1 MAEKKYYVVWKGLN
15 TGIFSSW
22 KQCAEAVS
30 GFSGAE
36 FLSVTSLSEA
46 RTAFRFPNRKAYQTY
61 RQAQNTAK
69 VDAPIPESYC
79 VDAAC
84 SGNPGLLE
92 YRCVHT
98 TTKKELFFQGPF
110 ENGTN
115 NIGEFLAIVHALALF
130 TKKGIT
136 SPIYTDS
143 EIALRWIKEKK
154 CKTRL
159 KQDPKNAR
167 LFDLIR
173 RAETWLQENTFE
185 NPLLKWDTEH
195 WGQIPADFGRK

>member
-1 MAEKKYYVVWKGLN
+1 MVWKGRK
-15 TGIFSSW
+15 TGIFSNW
-22 KQCAEAVS
+22 EQCAEAVT

-36 FLSVTSLSEA
+36 FISVTNLAEA
-46 RTAFRFPNRKAYQTY
+46 RAALRFPTRKAYQTY
-61 RQAQNTAK
+61 RQTQISSG
-69 VDAPIPESYC
+69 VAPPLTDSYC

-98 TTKKELFFQGPF
+98 STGKELFHQGPF

-115 NIGEFLAIVHALALF
+115 NIGEFLAIVHALALLK
-130 TKKGIT
+130 KKGIT

-143 EIALRWIKEKK
+143 EIALLWVKEKK
-154 CKTRL
+154 CKTKL
-159 KQDPKNAR
+159 KPDEKNAR

-173 RAETWLQENTFE
+173 RAEAWLQENTFE

>member
-1 MAEKKYYVVWKGLN
+1 MPDKKLYVVWKGRK
-15 TGIFSSW
+15 TGIFSNW
-22 KQCAEAVS
+22 VQCAEAVT

-36 FLSVTSLSEA
+36 FLSFTTLAEA
-46 RTAFRFPNRKAYQTY
+46 RTALRFPTRKAYQTY
-61 RQAQNTAK
+61 RQAQISAGVTP
-69 VDAPIPESYC
+69 PIPDSYC

-92 YRCVHT
+92 YRCFHT
-98 TTKKELFFQGPF
+98 STGKELFHQGPL

-115 NIGEFLAIVHALALF
+115 NIGEFLAIVHALALLN
-130 TKKGIT
+130 KKGIT

-143 EIALRWIKEKK
+143 EIALLWVKEKK
-154 CKTRL
+154 CKTWL
-159 KQDPKNAR
+159 KPDQTNAR
-167 LFDLIR
+167 LFELIR
-173 RAETWLQENTFE
+173 RAESWLRENTFE

>member
-1 MAEKKYYVVWKGLN
+1 
-15 TGIFSSW
+15 
-22 KQCAEAVS
+22 
-30 GFSGAE
+30 
-36 FLSVTSLSEA
+36 
-46 RTAFRFPNRKAYQTY
+46 
-61 RQAQNTAK
+61 
-69 VDAPIPESYC
+69 

-84 SGNPGLLE
+84 SGNPGILE

-98 TTKKELFFQGPF
+98 TSKKELFYQGPF

-115 NIGEFLAIVHALALF
+115 NIGEFLAIVHALALLK
-130 TKKGIT
+130 KKGLT

-143 EIALRWIKEKK
+143 EIALRWVKEKK

-159 KQDPKNAR
+159 KQDEKNAR

-173 RAETWLQENTFE
+173 RAENWLQENTFE
-185 NPLLKWDTEH
+185 NPLLKWDTMH

>member
-1 MAEKKYYVVWKGLN
+1 MPDQKYYVIWKGFR
-15 TGIFSSW
+15 TGIFRSW
-22 KQCAEAVS
+22 EECAQAVT
-30 GFSGAE
+30 GYAGAE
-36 FLSVTSLSEA
+36 FLSVSSLDEA
-46 RTAFRFPNRKAYQTY
+46 RSAVQFPTRKLYQTHRKARSSASTPP
-61 RQAQNTAK
+61 
-69 VDAPIPESYC
+69 PIAESYC

-98 TTKKELFFQGPF
+98 SSGKELFHQGPF

-115 NIGEFLAIVHALALF
+115 NIGEFLAIVHALALL
-130 TKKGIT
+130 KKRGIT

-143 EIALRWIKEKK
+143 EIALQWVKQKK
-154 CKTRL
+154 CKTKLRPD
-159 KQDPKNAR
+159 QKNAR

-173 RAETWLQENTFE
+173 RAETWLQENTYE
-185 NPLLKWDTEH
+185 NQLLKWDTEH

>member
-1 MAEKKYYVVWKGLN
+1 MPEQKFYVVWKGLK
-15 TGIFSSW
+15 TGIFNSW
-22 KQCAEAVS
+22 QQCAEAVI

-36 FLSVTSLSEA
+36 FLAVTTLAEA
-46 RTAFRFPNRKAYQTY
+46 RTAVQFSTRQAYQAS
-61 RQAQNTAK
+61 RRARSSRA
-69 VDAPIPESYC
+69 AGLPLPESYC

-92 YRCVHT
+92 YRCIHT
-98 TTKKELFFQGPF
+98 KTGKVLFHQGPF

-115 NIGEFLAIVHALALF
+115 NIGEFLAIVHALALLK
-130 TKKGIT
+130 KKGIT

-143 EIALRWIKEKK
+143 EIALRWVKEKK
-154 CKTRL
+154 CKTKL
-159 KQDPKNAR
+159 KPDEKNAH

-173 RAETWLQENTFE
+173 RAETWLRENTFE
-185 NPLLKWDTEH
+185 NALLKWDTEH

>member
-1 MAEKKYYVVWKGLN
+1 MPDKKFYVVWKGLS
-15 TGIFSSW
+15 TGIFDGW
-22 KQCAEAVS
+22 QRCAEAVI
-30 GFSGAE
+30 GFPGAE
-36 FLSVTSLSEA
+36 FLAVTTLAEA
-46 RTAFRFPNRKAYQTY
+46 RTAFQFPNRQAYQAT
-61 RQAQNTAK
+61 RRAQTFHA
-69 VDAPIPESYC
+69 VPPPIAESYC

-84 SGNPGLLE
+84 SGNPGILE

-98 TTKKELFFQGPF
+98 TSKKELFYQGPF

-115 NIGEFLAIVHALALF
+115 NIGEFLAIVHALALLK
-130 TKKGIT
+130 KKGLT

-143 EIALRWIKEKK
+143 EIALRWVKEKK

-159 KQDPKNAR
+159 KQDEKNAR

-173 RAETWLQENTFE
+173 RAENWLQENTFE